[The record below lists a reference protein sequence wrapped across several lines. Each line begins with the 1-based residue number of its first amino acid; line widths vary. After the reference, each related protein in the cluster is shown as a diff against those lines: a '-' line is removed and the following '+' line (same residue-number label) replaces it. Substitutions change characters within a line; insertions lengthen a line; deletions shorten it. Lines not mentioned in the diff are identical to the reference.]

1 MVIWGECRLQR
12 STAKTQ
18 VTILMEAI
26 LILHLHIRSAR
37 SFHRSIWLYRH
48 GTKANPSRDVTMH
61 TSQQSSVADMSI
73 LVPMKWSRSSV
84 SALVSASLP
93 PLPAVTPR
101 SPNNGNSPRRWTS
114 PNFILKAPHR
124 LLVNYCSIARSLATN
139 RFLVI
144 LTRGRLK
151 QNYLRPSFAV
161 VTVSTGWVKIK
172 HLNTKIAISV

>member
-101 SPNNGNSPRRWTS
+101 SPNNGNSPRR
-114 PNFILKAPHR
+114 
-124 LLVNYCSIARSLATN
+124 
-139 RFLVI
+139 
-144 LTRGRLK
+144 
-151 QNYLRPSFAV
+151 
-161 VTVSTGWVKIK
+161 
-172 HLNTKIAISV
+172 